1 MITRQHRNWALA
13 FAGAFLY
20 TAAQTTQLS
29 YRLPGGLPWLEL
41 YLFELPVWVTLVAVS
56 PAIFFVARRLPLF
69 GPRPVVNAALH
80 LLPGA
85 LILLAMFFV
94 VEGIRQVVIAP
105 LVRALEIA
113 STPAAIK
120 YLQIAEDFSLQ
131 DRAVEGFRRYVVFFI
146 FVYFATVILY
156 HSVAHYRELA
166 RARLESERLETLLAR
181 SQLDAL
187 KLQLQPHFLF
197 NTLNTVSSL
206 MTRDVQL
213 ARRVLA
219 RLSDLLRQSLRD
231 SARHEIT
238 LRSELEFLDSY
249 MEIQQAR
256 FASRLVLSKDIE
268 SSAYDFLVPR
278 MILQPLVE
286 NSIRHGMTDGEAK
299 LVIAVRAFAEGGTLT
314 LVVSDNGRGLS
325 TDDVREGVGLRNTR
339 ERVQQLYRELGELTL
354 SEPPR
359 GGFEVVITMPARE
372 DDDDHLMET
381 KRDIA

>member
-1 MITRQHRNWALA
+1 M
-13 FAGAFLY
+13 
-20 TAAQTTQLS
+20 QLS
-29 YRLPGGLPWLEL
+29 YRMPGPLPWLEL
-41 YLFELPVWVTLVAVS
+41 YLFEVPVWVTLVAVS

-69 GPRPVVNAALH
+69 GLHPVRNAVLH

-85 LILLAMFFV
+85 VILLAMFFI
-94 VEGIRQVVIAP
+94 VEGIRQVAIAP
-105 LVRALEIA
+105 LVRALGIA
-113 STPAAIK
+113 TSAAAID
-120 YLQIAEDFSLQ
+120 YMHIADYVPLHL
-131 DRAVEGFRRYVVFFI
+131 RALTGFRTYIVFF
-146 FVYFATVILY
+146 FFDYFATVVLY
-156 HSVAHYRELA
+156 HSVVHYRELA
-166 RARLESERLETLLAR
+166 RARLEGERLQTLLAR

-231 SARHEIT
+231 SARHEVS

-256 FASRLVLSKDIE
+256 FAARLVVAKDIE
-268 SSAYDFLVPR
+268 ARAYGLLVPR

-299 LVIAVRAFAEGGTLT
+299 LVISIRAFAKGDRLT
-314 LVVSDNGRGLS
+314 LVVSDNGRGLT
-325 TDDVREGVGLRNTR
+325 TDDMREGVGLRNTR
-339 ERVQQLYRELGELTL
+339 ERVQQLYRESGGLTL
-354 SEPPR
+354 SEPAR
-359 GGFEVVITMPARE
+359 GGFEVVITLPARE
-372 DDDDHLMET
+372 DEDEHFMET

>member
-1 MITRQHRNWALA
+1 M
-13 FAGAFLY
+13 
-20 TAAQTTQLS
+20 QLS
-29 YRLPGGLPWLEL
+29 FRMPDMPWLEL
-41 YLFELPVWVTLVAVS
+41 FLFELPVWITVVAVS

-69 GPRPVVNAALH
+69 GPRPLVNFALH
-80 LLPGA
+80 ILPGA
-85 LILLAMFFV
+85 LILLTMFFII
-94 VEGIRQVVIAP
+94 EGIRQVAIAP
-105 LVRALEIA
+105 LVQELGIA
-113 STPAAIK
+113 TTPAAID
-120 YLQIAEDFSLQ
+120 YLKMAELVPLHV
-131 DRAVEGFRRYVVFFI
+131 RALGGFRLYVVFFV

-156 HSVAHYRELA
+156 HSVAHYRDLA
-166 RARLESERLETLLAR
+166 RARLEGERLQTMLAR

-231 SARHEIT
+231 SARHEVP

-256 FASRLVLSKDIE
+256 FASRLVVDKDIE
-268 SSAYDFLVPR
+268 PRAFDLLVPR

-286 NSIRHGMTDGEAK
+286 NSIRHGMTDGESK
-299 LVIAVRAFAEGGTLT
+299 LVISIRAFAKGDTLT
-314 LVVSDNGRGLS
+314 LIVSDNGRGLN

-339 ERVQQLYRELGELTL
+339 ERVQQLYRESGALTL

-359 GGFEVVITMPARE
+359 GGFEVVITLPARE
-372 DDDDHLMET
+372 EDEDHLMEPR
-381 KRDIA
+381 RDIA